1 MSRIFASMPRR
12 THAAPRR
19 GGASQRG
26 VALIVVLLLRVIVS
40 VLGAAAARLTLMAE
54 RSARNDRDMQIAWQA
69 SEAALLDAEMDIHG
83 PDASSGAITGN
94 RSAILGVQQV
104 NTSLFVSGCG
114 SSSDGANQVGLCQL
128 AQSGKPAWLTVDFL
142 DDSSAAHSVAF
153 GTYTGRTFAAGNSST
168 VCNGTEPARAPRY
181 VLEAIPDLGMCTDA
195 STACRQ
201 VVYRITA
208 IGFGP
213 REDIQ
218 AVTQEL
224 YRN

>member
-26 VALIVVLLLRVIVS
+26 VALIVVLLLLVIVS
-40 VLGAAAARLTLMAE
+40 ILGAAAARLTLMAE

-94 RSAILGVQQV
+94 RSAILGGKP
-104 NTSLFVSGCG
+104 LDVSGGCG
-114 SSSDGANQVGLCQL
+114 KVSDGANQAGLCQL
-128 AQSGKPAWLTVDFL
+128 AQPPDKPAWLTVDFL

-168 VCNGTEPARAPRY
+168 VFNGSEPARAPRY
-181 VLEAIPDLGMCTDA
+181 VIEAIPDLHMCTDA